1 MVAKKTCFLM
11 TIRVFIEASCEVA
24 NSTEWVYKGSE
35 YGQFVKTEFG
45 GDGFAYPYSGYIYI
59 WRFLDRRPLEFFL
72 LCYQMF
78 VRWLRIKP
86 TRPVVSFPTET
97 LGQNAVRRRT
107 PYPDGNNQLCERY
120 VTNMF

>member
-1 MVAKKTCFLM
+1 MVAKKTCFVM

-24 NSTEWVYKGSE
+24 NSAERVYKGSE
-35 YGQFVKTEFG
+35 YGQFVQNW

-78 VRWLRIKP
+78 VGYE
-86 TRPVVSFPTET
+86 SS
-97 LGQNAVRRRT
+97 
-107 PYPDGNNQLCERY
+107 QLVLY
-120 VTNMF
+120 

>member
-1 MVAKKTCFLM
+1 MVAKKTCFVM

-24 NSTEWVYKGSE
+24 NSAERVQ
-35 YGQFVKTEFG
+35 GQRVWAVCQDRIG

-78 VRWLRIKP
+78 VGYE
-86 TRPVVSFPTET
+86 SS
-97 LGQNAVRRRT
+97 
-107 PYPDGNNQLCERY
+107 QLVLY
-120 VTNMF
+120 